1 MSFKKIINGLL
12 LSLLLSSLTVCAS
25 SLLPTWDELS
35 EGEVVKP
42 LTAFLLGEHKTAL
55 AELTRLA
62 KLGDADAQNNL
73 ADMYADGKGVIRND
87 KTALKWYTKA
97 AEQGHA
103 EAQFSLGFM
112 NWAKGNRVATVKWF
126 TKSAEQGHA
135 QAQYY
140 LGNIYDNG
148 SGVLENNKTA
158 VKWYTKAAKQGNAD
172 GQKALGISYYN
183 GTGIPKNIKRAYMW
197 VSLAAYNYKGLKYAD
212 AAKAGFASQM
222 TSANISKAQDMS
234 SRCLESNYTDC

>member
-1 MSFKKIINGLL
+1 
-12 LSLLLSSLTVCAS
+12 
-25 SLLPTWDELS
+25 
-35 EGEVVKP
+35 
-42 LTAFLLGEHKTAL
+42 
-55 AELTRLA
+55 
-62 KLGDADAQNNL
+62 
-73 ADMYADGKGVIRND
+73 
-87 KTALKWYTKA
+87 
-97 AEQGHA
+97 
-103 EAQFSLGFM
+103 M

-183 GTGIPKNIKRAYMW
+183 GTGIPKNIKR
-197 VSLAAYNYKGLKYAD
+197 
-212 AAKAGFASQM
+212 F
-222 TSANISKAQDMS
+222 
-234 SRCLESNYTDC
+234 